1 MLLDLWVSSLLIS
14 NNCFISFNLK
24 KKLNLEEFLIHFVLG
39 VKTSAGCFVV
49 PLATGMSLVLCMM
62 TIKQER
68 PDARFV
74 LWSRIDQKSSF
85 KSIITAGV
93 LLFVLF

>member
-1 MLLDLWVSSLLIS
+1 MINLI
-14 NNCFISFNLK
+14 
-24 KKLNLEEFLIHFVLG
+24 G

-49 PLATGMSLVLCMM
+49 PVATGMSLVLCMM

-68 PDARFV
+68 PDAKFV

-85 KSIITAGV
+85 KCIVTAGK
-93 LLFVLF
+93 LIMF